1 MLAPGSLKSLQPSPI
16 VIYYALYNHFF
27 YTRLASFF
35 VPQKDFITFPMI
47 LALFFFFFFNK
58 ILISF

>member
-35 VPQKDFITFPMI
+35 VPQKDFYYFSDDTSAVF
-47 LALFFFFFFNK
+47 LFLFQ
-58 ILISF
+58 